1 MKSKEKEIKREM
13 YLSNERIKQE
23 KKRLKEL
30 RVELEKLQVRKRV
43 RKK

>member
-1 MKSKEKEIKREM
+1 MKDKEKQLKYEM

-30 RVELEKLQVRKRV
+30 RAELEKLQVRKRV

>member
-1 MKSKEKEIKREM
+1 MKSKEKEIKHEM
-13 YLSNERIKQE
+13 YLTNERIKQE

-30 RVELEKLQVRKRV
+30 RAELEKLQIRKRV